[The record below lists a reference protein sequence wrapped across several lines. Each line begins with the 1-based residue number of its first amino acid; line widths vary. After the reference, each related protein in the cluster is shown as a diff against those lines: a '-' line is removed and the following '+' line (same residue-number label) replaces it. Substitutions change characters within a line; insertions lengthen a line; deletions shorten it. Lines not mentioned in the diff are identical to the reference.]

1 MGRLLVIDPRDDV
14 GIALEDIASGEPL
27 SVDGNPLRGLRAAEV
42 VPFGHKVSIRPIRTG
57 EPVRRYGEVIGVATS
72 DIPPGRHVHTH
83 NVASRYKAEGEAATR
98 SSVTFQVPKP
108 HDRKVEPATAV
119 GSGVT
124 FSGYRR
130 RDGTTG
136 IRNLVVVLALQDN
149 STSVV
154 RRIGAT
160 VPEAVAVGSWFGL
173 AQFGPDHILRQR
185 VWLGLATHPN
195 VAGAVLV
202 GLEGAS
208 AAPLAEAVAA
218 AGRLVEVVDVQRAGG
233 TVAAAEQGAG
243 LAARMVRE
251 AARQTREPLRAELIV
266 GLECGASDNTSGITA
281 NPVIGL
287 VADRLVRL
295 GGTVIISE
303 PTEMLG
309 AEHLLAQRCANE
321 EVARQLSE
329 IIARRYGLAKSLGV
343 DLLGVNPGPVNI
355 AAGLSTIE
363 EKAMGAIQKAGS
375 STICEVVDHGASPS
389 HTGLVVMDAPSPAV
403 ENMTALAAG
412 GAHLILFGT
421 GTCNPVG
428 NPFAP
433 TVKITGNPRTAQRM
447 RDHIDLDVSGVIMGT
462 DSLATSAERAF
473 SLTLEVASGKLTR
486 AEILGDL
493 EIAISRLNPSV

>member
-1 MGRLLVIDPRDDV
+1 M
-14 GIALEDIASGEPL
+14 
-27 SVDGNPLRGLRAAEV
+27 
-42 VPFGHKVSIRPIRTG
+42 
-57 EPVRRYGEVIGVATS
+57 
-72 DIPPGRHVHTH
+72 
-83 NVASRYKAEGEAATR
+83 
-98 SSVTFQVPKP
+98 
-108 HDRKVEPATAV
+108 
-119 GSGVT
+119 
-124 FSGYRR
+124 
-130 RDGTTG
+130 
-136 IRNLVVVLALQDN
+136 
-149 STSVV
+149 
-154 RRIGAT
+154 
-160 VPEAVAVGSWFGL
+160 
-173 AQFGPDHILRQR
+173 
-185 VWLGLATHPN
+185 
-195 VAGAVLV
+195 
-202 GLEGAS
+202 
-208 AAPLAEAVAA
+208 
-218 AGRLVEVVDVQRAGG
+218 
-233 TVAAAEQGAG
+233 
-243 LAARMVRE
+243 
-251 AARQTREPLRAELIV
+251 
-266 GLECGASDNTSGITA
+266 
-281 NPVIGL
+281 
-287 VADRLVRL
+287 
-295 GGTVIISE
+295 IISE